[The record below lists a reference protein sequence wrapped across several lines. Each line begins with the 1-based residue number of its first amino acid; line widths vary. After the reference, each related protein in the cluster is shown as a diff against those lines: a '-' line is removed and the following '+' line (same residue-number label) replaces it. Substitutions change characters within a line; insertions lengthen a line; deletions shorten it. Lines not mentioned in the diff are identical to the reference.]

1 MRKYCLLLTFLMC
14 FNLAFAVPAKR
25 GFINIVQSDGTT
37 LPIQALGDE
46 FHHNIVTSDMLTV
59 AKGADGDFYYV
70 TPSGISD
77 VRAHK
82 PGNRSVDES
91 QFVAANKEQLSIS
104 AHYEAAQLNGRLRAR
119 HNSPA
124 LRATQV
130 PNNGSPRVPII
141 LVQYSDKSMSN
152 TKAQFEAHYKT
163 DAKSVYQY
171 FADQS
176 NGLYTP
182 QFDVYG
188 IYTLNNTR
196 ATYGGNDSGGD
207 DQGVGKMVGD
217 AISKAG
223 NDIDWSQYDNN
234 GDGEADVCIVVY
246 AGVGE
251 AQAYGIVPDAVWP
264 CQWSL
269 SSAQAYSDGNGAV
282 TRNGVKIDKFAV
294 FNEVSGSNDNG
305 TTMDGIGTF
314 CHEFSHC
321 LGLPDFYETTYNYG
335 YYGMGYWSLMDAGC
349 YNGLTVDGDTPIGYS
364 AYEKN
369 FMGWI
374 DYITPQENTQ
384 YTLPIFN
391 SKNLEND
398 QAIKITALHNNEY
411 WILENRQKQGWDECI
426 ADEGVMI
433 SHFTYVASRWSA
445 NTVNNQSVQL
455 ATIIPADN
463 SLSTSNESTDLYG
476 ESNHEFTTTSTPA
489 MKANMTSS
497 GSLSSSTG
505 GAGTVNKPVTEITL
519 NGDGT
524 ASLWYI
530 KGDTPSLSAPVLD
543 DASDVQYT
551 SFKASWTH
559 TPSTACTYTLNVAQ
573 GSTTVLT
580 QTGITD
586 KNFTVTGLTD
596 GLTYTFKV
604 KAVPVDATEATE
616 SSWSN
621 VKTVTLPENPLPS
634 IKATP
639 TSVTFTD
646 AYATRTYTQDVTV
659 TGKFLS
665 ENITAS
671 ISGAEVYSINT
682 TSLGTSGGTITVTYA
697 PTEAGQTNATLTL
710 SSADAPTVTV
720 PITGTAQAATPTLMV
735 SPTSLAFMG
744 NLSNV
749 VTKKIAI
756 TGRFIS
762 NDVTLTLSDASG
774 VFGLG
779 TATIPAASIS
789 ETEAVEVN
797 VTFQSANEGNFN
809 GTITIASNGAESVT
823 IDLTATAN
831 DGGTASDSYLN
842 IAKYATIDEAGA
854 TVSGMQTIY
863 KYTEYGADGCAWLTL
878 SNYGVNMTDDT
889 QNWFSVDKTNNSE
902 DSWDAT
908 DIFLGDDSY
917 FGNNTSYAAYWIEA
931 YQHFYVTNCTQV
943 KQYAYNVLSNY
954 PLMIYIYECTENANG
969 TLTAGTTPVQTLR
982 SSIYGNGNC
991 EVITSGNLDPS
1002 KIYKVSIYN
1011 DYSYLYEIGFQ
1022 TEINIPAL
1030 KATPNKLTMS
1040 AIPGETLNATFNVK
1054 GRLLSDDVTITFNSL
1069 NGIFA
1074 VSPSNISIADAHTGC
1089 DVTVTFNAPATE
1101 GSFTSTVILTS
1112 GTLSD
1117 TVDISAICSDGG
1129 AASDNFLN
1137 IARYATIDEAGATVS
1152 GMHSIYKYTEYE
1164 SEHCAWLTLSTHGAM
1179 QADDNQNWLTG
1190 STLTSWSTSWSATDI
1205 FPGTSAYFGSN
1216 SSKAVYGSGSLK
1228 FYVTNCTQ
1236 VKALESGLYSGS
1248 YSNYKATL
1256 TIYECNK
1263 NPDGSIEVSG
1273 SVDTKQ
1279 SSKSGL
1285 EVLTSETLDASKI
1298 YMVDFAG
1305 GGYYPDLYEIGFQT
1319 PLLLP
1324 VTLAEMV
1331 ADAGLNQTYI
1341 VKDNDIV
1348 AVHLSADG
1356 KTLYCKDDNK
1366 FATPYAAQDGQVDYV
1381 NEVGNLMDNRDY
1393 DQSNWVTLH
1402 SNTEF
1407 NSTLL
1412 NHKLNGV
1419 KGVLT
1424 DVVNPAMEL
1433 STMPTAAE
1441 EVDTYVNN
1449 VFVPCNF
1456 MSAEQQSSSNTYYF
1470 FMTPK
1475 PGEILT
1481 VEWAMWDAAEEMFV
1495 IPLTTSVYNQGNLTG
1510 GFTVDLSLYEGDAP
1524 SLENKKV
1531 YHFVGVAHKVA
1542 HASGAP
1548 SNKEV
1553 TSALTDEYIV
1563 YPLSGM
1569 EVIGDLNGNIS
1580 TSIDSLIA
1588 GRDVKSVTYFNLMGR
1603 ASTQPFDGVNI
1614 VEVRYIDGSRIVVKY
1629 MK

>member
-1 MRKYCLLLTFLMC
+1 ML

-25 GFINIVQSDGTT
+25 GFTNVVQSDGTT
-37 LPIQALGDE
+37 LPIQAFGDE

-77 VRAHK
+77 IRAHE
-82 PGNRSVDES
+82 PSNRTLAES

-104 AHYEAAQLNGRLRAR
+104 AHYESAQLNGRLRAR
-119 HNSPA
+119 QNSPA

-130 PNNGSPRVPII
+130 PNNGAPRVPII

-152 TKAQFEAHYKT
+152 TKDQFEAHYKT

-171 FADQS
+171 FVDQS
-176 NGLYTP
+176 NGKYTP
-182 QFDVYG
+182 QFDIYG
-188 IYTLNNTR
+188 IYTLNNNR
-196 ATYGGNDSGGD
+196 ATYGGNSSGD
-207 DQGVGKMVGD
+207 DKGVAKMVGD

-223 NDIDWSQYDNN
+223 NAIDWSLYDNN

-269 SSAQAYSDGNGAV
+269 SSAQYYGDGDGAV
-282 TRNGVKIDKFAV
+282 TRNGVTIDKFAV

-391 SKNLEND
+391 GKNLEND
-398 QAIKITALHNNEY
+398 QAIKIPALNDNEY
-411 WILENRQKQGWDECI
+411 WILENRQKQGWDQCI

-463 SLSTSNESTDLYG
+463 TLSTSNEATDLYG

-489 MKANMTSS
+489 MKANMSAS

-530 KGDTPSLSAPVLD
+530 KGDIPSLSAPVLD
-543 DASDVQYT
+543 DASDVQYN

-559 TPSTACTYTLNVAQ
+559 TPSTSCTYTLNVAQ
-573 GSTTVLT
+573 GSTTVLN

-586 KNFTVTGLTD
+586 KNFTVTGLAD

-616 SSWSN
+616 SAWSN
-621 VKTVTLPENPLPS
+621 VKTVDLPENPLPS
-634 IKATP
+634 ITAVP
-639 TSVTFTD
+639 ISVTFTD

-671 ISGAEVYSINT
+671 LSGAEVYSINT

-697 PTEAGQTNATLTL
+697 PTEAGQTDATLTL
-710 SSADAPTVTV
+710 SSTDAPTITV
-720 PITGTAQAATPTLMV
+720 PISGTALAATPTLMV
-735 SPTSLAFMG
+735 SPASLSFSG
-744 NLSNV
+744 NLSNLA
-749 VTKKIAI
+749 TKKIAI
-756 TGRFIS
+756 KGRFIS

-797 VTFQSANEGNFN
+797 VTFQSANEGSFN
-809 GTITIASNGAESVT
+809 GTITVASIGAENVT

-831 DGGTASDSYLN
+831 DGGTASDPYLN

-854 TVSGMQTIY
+854 TVNGMQTIY
-863 KYTEYGADGCAWLTL
+863 QYTEHGADGCAWLTL

-889 QNWFSVDKTNNSE
+889 QNWFSVDESKNTDE
-902 DSWDAT
+902 SWDAT

-917 FGNNTSYAAYWIEA
+917 FGNNTSYVADWTEA

-943 KQYAYNVLSNY
+943 KQYAYNKASNY
-954 PLMIYIYECTENANG
+954 PLMIYIYECTENADG

-982 SSIYGNGNC
+982 SSIYGNDNS

-1022 TEINIPAL
+1022 TELNIPAL
-1030 KATPNKLTMS
+1030 KATPNVITLNTM
-1040 AIPGETLNATFNVK
+1040 PGETGTSTFNIK
-1054 GRLLSDDVTITFNSL
+1054 GRLLTDDVTIAINSL

-1074 VSPSNISIADAHTGC
+1074 ISHSSISVADAQTGC

-1101 GSFTSTVILTS
+1101 GTYTSTVTLTS
-1112 GTLSD
+1112 GTVST
-1117 TVDISAICSDGG
+1117 TVDINANSTTGG
-1129 AASDNFLN
+1129 TASDAFLN
-1137 IARYATIDEAGATVS
+1137 IARYATIDEAGAEVS
-1152 GMHSIYKYTEYE
+1152 GMQSIYKYTQYE
-1164 SEHCAWLTLSTHGAM
+1164 SDNCAWLTLSTYGAM
-1179 QADDNQNWLTG
+1179 QAADTQNWITASSL
-1190 STLTSWSTSWSATDI
+1190 SSYSTSWNATDI
-1205 FPGTSAYFGSN
+1205 FPGTSTYFGSN
-1216 SSKAVYGSGSLK
+1216 SSRAVYGSSSLK

-1236 VKALESGLYSGS
+1236 VKALESGVYNSS
-1248 YSNYKATL
+1248 YKARL
-1256 TIYECNK
+1256 SIYECTK

-1412 NHKLNGV
+1412 NHKLTGV

-1481 VEWAMWDAAEEMFV
+1481 VEWAMWDSAEEMFV
-1495 IPLTTSVYNQGNLTG
+1495 IPLSTSNFNQGDLTG
-1510 GFTVDLSLYEGDAP
+1510 GFTANLSLYEDIAP
-1524 SLENKKV
+1524 VLENKKV
-1531 YHFVGVAHKVA
+1531 YHFNGVAYKVNN
-1542 HASGAP
+1542 ASGAN
-1548 SNKEV
+1548 SNRVV
-1553 TSALTDEYIV
+1553 TQGLSDEYIV
-1563 YPLSGM
+1563 YPLNGM
-1569 EVIGDLNGNIS
+1569 EVIGDLNDNIS

-1603 ASTQPFDGVNI
+1603 ASTQPFDGVNL
-1614 VEVRYIDGSRIVVKY
+1614 VEVRYIDGSRKVVKY